1 MKCDHA
7 ILTKG
12 DETFFS
18 QLRAAGYTRPIL
30 NYVRGEAIQ
39 DNTGTAQNNQV
50 AWNAGDW
57 ADISANHPDW
67 FLLDYS
73 GNRILASQ
81 QKSDYWM
88 MDPASVGWQNFF
100 ISRMQSQMLLGT
112 WGGIFMDNQELS
124 LAKRQQ
130 EANIIPAAYMTAT
143 GGVDSYDATPASL
156 GGPIGYNQA
165 ASDALYRT
173 AVKSFLTA
181 VKKGISGVVMG
192 NLINLRPQSAWAE
205 YLAIIDGG
213 MNEATY
219 FDWGTGYFST
229 AGWLDDLALASVAN
243 KNLIFVSQTNSQ
255 TDNARQIFGYCSY
268 LLVCSPMTSF
278 RFADTSHYN
287 ILYWYSDYDIDL
299 GAPVAAY
306 TGPVSNVYSREFQK
320 GRVTANPVTHV
331 GVISLYDIG
340 TPVAAYG
347 SATTIGAGTRIS
359 TTASATISGSA
370 TTAGTALRMRT
381 GSVTI
386 SGTATVGN
394 LTASKYKTPG
404 TVTISGSATT
414 SATGTA
420 LHQATFA
427 QISGVAIV
435 IGTGQNKTIR
445 PAVNTNVQSGG
456 WWSSGG
462 GFTLLW

>member
-1 MKCDHA
+1 
-7 ILTKG
+7 
-12 DETFFS
+12 
-18 QLRAAGYTRPIL
+18 
-30 NYVRGEAIQ
+30 
-39 DNTGTAQNNQV
+39 
-50 AWNAGDW
+50 
-57 ADISANHPDW
+57 
-67 FLLDYS
+67 
-73 GNRILASQ
+73 
-81 QKSDYWM
+81 
-88 MDPASVGWQNFF
+88 
-100 ISRMQSQMLLGT
+100 
-112 WGGIFMDNQELS
+112 
-124 LAKRQQ
+124 
-130 EANIIPAAYMTAT
+130 
-143 GGVDSYDATPASL
+143 
-156 GGPIGYNQA
+156 
-165 ASDALYRT
+165 
-173 AVKSFLTA
+173 
-181 VKKGISGVVMG
+181 
-192 NLINLRPQSAWAE
+192 
-205 YLAIIDGG
+205 
-213 MNEATY
+213 
-219 FDWGTGYFST
+219 
-229 AGWLDDLALASVAN
+229 
-243 KNLIFVSQTNSQ
+243 
-255 TDNARQIFGYCSY
+255 
-268 LLVCSPMTSF
+268 MTSF

-445 PAVNTNVQSGG
+445 AAVNTNVQSGG